1 MSRSGTQLAETKVGD
16 VSVACPFMNPL
27 IADPAGLE
35 LAPTVENAVTALV
48 AEIDSAAILEA
59 IQRRESTLTPVME
72 KILQFRPP
80 SRWGIN
86 E

>member
-1 MSRSGTQLAETKVGD
+1 
-16 VSVACPFMNPL
+16 MNPL

-35 LAPTVENAVTALV
+35 LTPDVANAVEALV
-48 AEIDSAAILEA
+48 AEMDSTAILEA
-59 IQRRESTLTPVME
+59 VQARELTLTPIMQ

>member
-1 MSRSGTQLAETKVGD
+1 
-16 VSVACPFMNPL
+16 MNPL

-35 LAPTVENAVTALV
+35 LTPDVENAVTALV

-59 IQRRESTLTPVME
+59 IQTREFTLTPIMQ